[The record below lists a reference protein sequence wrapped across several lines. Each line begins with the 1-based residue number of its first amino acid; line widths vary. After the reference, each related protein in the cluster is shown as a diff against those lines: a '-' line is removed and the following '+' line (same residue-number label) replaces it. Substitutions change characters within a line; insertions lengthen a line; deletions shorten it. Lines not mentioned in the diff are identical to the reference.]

1 MNLQRIDPIF
11 RGKCYKGFWHKGS
24 YIAKDSLIIK
34 DDGEEVEVIPESVG
48 QFTGLRNAWD
58 CGGFPVYEG
67 DILSCKHIWA
77 GSDKE
82 KNLRSV
88 DLVDGLSWVKP
99 LEEEELLSQFEKQDI
114 KYAYNKMYDKSK
126 YVIKDFSYYRDY
138 VVERDRNTGGWRL
151 RNKDV
156 IKPLNNIMLYN
167 RKAKII
173 GRFFDKP
180 DVLERYKDF
189 SQTVGIIEMSE
200 VF

>member
-24 YIAKDSLIIK
+24 YIAKDNLIIK

-48 QFTGLRNAWD
+48 QFTGLRTNWD

-67 DILSCKHIWA
+67 DILVCKHVWIDMD
-77 GSDKE
+77 DK
-82 KNLRSV
+82 KKLH
-88 DLVDGLSWVKP
+88 DFDDMPWVKP
-99 LEEEELLSQFEKQDI
+99 LSREERLSQFEKQDI
-114 KYAYNKMYDKSK
+114 KYAYGKMMKVYDNCG
-126 YVIKDFSYYRDY
+126 VFEVFSYCRDY
-138 VVERDRNTGGWRL
+138 VVERDRDTGGWRL

-156 IKPLNNIMLYN
+156 IKPLNNGLLYN
-167 RKAKII
+167 RKAKIA

-180 DVLERYKDF
+180 EMLERYKD
-189 SQTVGIIEMSE
+189 SNQTVGIIEMSE